1 MDIGK
6 VTRSEPT
13 RVGELLVKS
22 GFISNTQLNDALVLS
37 KKTATP
43 VGRILL
49 MTGSL
54 REKDLLTVLR
64 AQAMIRSGKVKYEL
78 AIKVIN
84 QARQS
89 AITFEE
95 ALERQGIVEAHD
107 HRGLN
112 ELAELLL
119 LAQVVSEFQLKSA
132 SDRAEQS
139 GLPLGRTLVL
149 MGLVSPSVMATALNA
164 QVLMRQNQITLNQAI
179 HGLTIACARRVSLE
193 EALKLEGIYESGC
206 DAWLKLGELF
216 AMAGMLSESDSLWVV
231 EASLVDGRPFGELL
245 LDAGLVSEKQLG
257 AALEL
262 QRMVAEKQITPQQ
275 AAELMRG
282 VNAYNIPVQEAFK
295 QLRHFGSQVVSLIK
309 MAGFLSESQIEEA
322 KADATSP
329 IVDLSLYLFEIGLID
344 KHMLSIGRDCLR
356 LIREDKIKI
365 NQAVVLLNY
374 CTRSNLSIP
383 EALQEL
389 AWDQP
394 IQEAA
399 LDSRVKFS
407 AFN

>member
-22 GFISNTQLNDALVLS
+22 GFISNIQLNDALLLS

-84 QARQS
+84 QARQG

-95 ALERQGIVEAHD
+95 ALERQGIVGAHD

-119 LAQVVSEFQLKSA
+119 LAQVVSEFQLQSA
-132 SDRAEQS
+132 TERAEQS
-139 GLPLGRTLVL
+139 GLPLGRSLVL
-149 MGLVSPSVMATALNA
+149 MGIVSPSVMATALNA
-164 QVLMRQNQITLNQAI
+164 QVLLRQNQITLNQAI
-179 HGLTIACARRVSLE
+179 HGLTVACARRVSLE

-245 LDAGLVSEKQLG
+245 LEAGLVSEKQLS

-262 QRMVAEKQITPQQ
+262 QRMVAEKEITPEQ

-309 MAGFLSESQIEEA
+309 MAGYLSESQIEEA
-322 KADATSP
+322 KSDATAP
-329 IVDLSLYLFEIGLID
+329 IVDLSLHLFEIGLID
-344 KHMLSIGRDCLR
+344 KHMLLIGRDCLR
-356 LIREDKIKI
+356 LIREDRIKI